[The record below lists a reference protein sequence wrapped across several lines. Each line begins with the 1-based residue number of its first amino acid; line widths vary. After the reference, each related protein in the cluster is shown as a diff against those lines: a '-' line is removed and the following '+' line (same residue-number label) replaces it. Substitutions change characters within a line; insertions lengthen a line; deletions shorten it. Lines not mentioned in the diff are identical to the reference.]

1 VLTAKEK
8 RMTMMEGG
16 RGRRK
21 REGAGREGRGEKE
34 GNLGEEEGWRGTRM
48 RGRGSKQDA
57 GVWALSRQQTEEQ
70 GGRHQVGTGLEVF
83 SQEVLVFEDWA
94 AR

>member
-21 REGAGREGRGEKE
+21 REGAGREGRG
-34 GNLGEEEGWRGTRM
+34 WGTRM
-48 RGRGSKQDA
+48 SGRGSKQDA